1 MRARG
6 RWALSKTSI
15 EFFKRETK
23 KHNTQYQ
30 KLIRR
35 LLDEYTTPPSLHTKK
50 ATNGDLIRGV
60 GGNLGNNLE
69 TKKGRS
75 V

>member
-15 EFFKRETK
+15 EFFKREAK

-30 KLIRR
+30 IMIRR

-50 ATNGDLIRGV
+50 KPLMVI
-60 GGNLGNNLE
+60 
-69 TKKGRS
+69 
-75 V
+75 